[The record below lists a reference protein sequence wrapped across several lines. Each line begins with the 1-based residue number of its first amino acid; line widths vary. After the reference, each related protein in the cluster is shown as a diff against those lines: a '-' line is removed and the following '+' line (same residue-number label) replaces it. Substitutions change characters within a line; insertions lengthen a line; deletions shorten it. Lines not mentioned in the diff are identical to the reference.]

1 MTAFPQSSDSRR
13 AVSEPRP
20 PVLQLSQLT
29 KQFVDAGS
37 QRITA
42 VDAVDLAVGEGQ
54 MVGIVGSNGAGK
66 STLLSIIA
74 GSTLPDSG
82 QILISGDDVTVT
94 PSWMRASLVRRVRQ
108 NPFDNVL
115 ATLTIEENFALAV
128 RGTHGFRLR
137 RALRTHVREQ
147 AAEALRPFG
156 MGLENRLKT
165 LSEQLSGGQRQALAV
180 AMAAAT
186 RPAVLLLDEHVAA
199 LDPNSAQAVME
210 ETERI
215 IRSHRITTLMV
226 THDMSRALVH
236 SDRLLMMHRG
246 RVVSDL
252 TGAAKQQLTPSDLV
266 TLFEARSGASVPDR
280 SLLG

>member
-1 MTAFPQSSDSRR
+1 MTASPQFSDGAR
-13 AVSEPRP
+13 AATEAP

-29 KQFVDAGS
+29 KQYLDAGS

-42 VDAVDLAVGEGQ
+42 VNAVDLVVGIGE
-54 MVGIVGSNGAGK
+54 VVAIVGSNGAGK

-82 QILISGDDVTVT
+82 RILIGGADVTLS
-94 PSWMRASLVRRVRQ
+94 PSWMRAALVRRVRQ
-108 NPFDNVL
+108 NPSDNVL
-115 ATLTIEENFALAV
+115 TTLTIEENFALAIREARSFGL
-128 RGTHGFRLR
+128 RG
-137 RALRTHVREQ
+137 ALRTQVREQ
-147 AAEALRPFG
+147 AADALKPFG

-180 AMAAAT
+180 ALATAT

-199 LDPNSAQAVME
+199 LDPNSAESVME

-246 RVVSDL
+246 EIVFDL
-252 TGAAKQQLTPSDLV
+252 SGSAKRELTAADLV
-266 TLFEARSGASVPDR
+266 AMFEARAGEAVPDR

>member
-1 MTAFPQSSDSRR
+1 MTASPPSSDSGDV
-13 AVSEPRP
+13 AEVRP
-20 PVLQLSQLT
+20 PALQLSNLT

-37 QRITA
+37 QKITA
-42 VDAVDLAVGEGQ
+42 VDSLDLVVGQGQ

-74 GSTLPDSG
+74 GSTLPDAG
-82 QILISGDDVTVT
+82 RILISGDDVTLT

-115 ATLTIEENFALAV
+115 ATLTIEENFALALRGV
-128 RGTHGFRLR
+128 RSFRLR
-137 RALRTHVREQ
+137 PALRTSIREQ
-147 AAEALRPFG
+147 AVESLRPFG
-156 MGLENRLKT
+156 MGLENRLRT

-199 LDPNSAQAVME
+199 LDPSSGQAVME

-215 IRSHRITTLMV
+215 IKAHHITTLMV

-246 RVVSDL
+246 RIVLDL
-252 TGAAKQQLTPSDLV
+252 TGALKEQLTPSDLV
-266 TLFEARSGASVPDR
+266 TLFEARSGEAVPDR
-280 SLLG
+280 SLLA

>member
-1 MTAFPQSSDSRR
+1 MTASPQFSDKAPAAAGSGL
-13 AVSEPRP
+13 AA
-20 PVLQLSQLT
+20 LGLHGLT
-29 KQFVDAGS
+29 KSFVDAGS

-42 VDAVDLAVGEGQ
+42 VDGIDLTVKEGE
-54 MVGIVGSNGAGK
+54 VVAIVGSNGAGK
-66 STLLSIIA
+66 STLLSLIA
-74 GSTLPDSG
+74 GSSLPDSG
-82 QILISGDDVTVT
+82 RILIAGDDVTVA

-115 ATLTIEENFALAV
+115 TTLTIEENFALAI
-128 RGTHGFRLR
+128 RGARSFRLR
-137 RALRTHVREQ
+137 GALRADVREQ
-147 AAEALRPFG
+147 AVEALRPFG

-199 LDPNSAQAVME
+199 LDPNSAGAVME

-215 IRSHRITTLMV
+215 VRSHRITTLMV
-226 THDMSRALVH
+226 THDMARALVH

-246 RVVSDL
+246 KVVSDL
-252 TGAAKQQLTPSDLV
+252 SGTAKQRLTPSDLV
-266 TLFEARSGASVPDR
+266 ALFQARSGESVPDR

>member
-1 MTAFPQSSDSRR
+1 MTAFPPSSDR
-13 AVSEPRP
+13 VSADGAPT
-20 PVLQLSQLT
+20 VLELSGL
-29 KQFVDAGS
+29 KKHFFDAGS
-37 QRITA
+37 QKIVA
-42 VDAVDLAVGEGQ
+42 VDELTLSVPQGQ

-82 QILISGDDVTVT
+82 KLVISGNDVTMW

-108 NPFDNVL
+108 DPFDNVL
-115 ATLTIEENFALAV
+115 STLTIEENFALAL
-128 RGTHGFRLR
+128 REAGSFRLR
-137 RALRTHVREQ
+137 PALRSSVREQ

-180 AMAAAT
+180 AMAATT

-199 LDPNSAQAVME
+199 LDPGSGQAVMQ

-215 IRSHRITTLMV
+215 IRAHRITALMV
-226 THDMSRALVH
+226 THDMTRALAH
-236 SDRLLMMHRG
+236 TDRVLMMHRG
-246 RVVSDL
+246 KLVLDL
-252 TGAAKQQLTPSDLV
+252 AGSAKAQATPADLV
-266 TLFEARSGASVPDR
+266 RLFEARSGESVPDR
-280 SLLG
+280 SLLA